1 MTRGVGETRAEAL
14 KRQIAESRA
23 QVTAAEND
31 LKEMEVAFH
40 REAREQVH
48 QERRAH
54 PVVYGD
60 SSVVAPHHFGSS
72 LVDDSAVDKL
82 DDLHGRLRAA
92 SVYPGLV
99 PLVCRIRYERHWG
112 DGQSTR
118 VEEDLVGVF
127 DPAHLDAP
135 YESSWSVQERSMHA
149 FTNQTDNVETT
160 TLKIRST
167 WSSLKD
173 RQEGGTQGLTLRSSV
188 YAPSA
193 TGIPSAYA
201 FSNSEEDPIL
211 NFSESPDVGTTTTL
225 YVGWEELN
233 SARHKLGDKLLGRLT
248 RAMNALGGLRADSGK
263 LAEHSE
269 LPPVYQVVR
278 LLGQIEVLKGEIK
291 ALMR

>member
-48 QERRAH
+48 H

-99 PLVCRIRYERHWG
+99 PLVCRIRYEG
-112 DGQSTR
+112 KQYEDGEF
-118 VEEDLVGVF
+118 VEAVQEDLVGVF

-135 YESSWSVQERSMHA
+135 YESSWSVQERCMHA
-149 FTNQTDNVETT
+149 FTRETDNVETT
-160 TLKIRST
+160 TLKMRST
-167 WSSLKD
+167 WD
-173 RQEGGTQGLTLRSSV
+173 RTEGIREKCKQGLVLRSRE

-193 TGIPSAYA
+193 TGMLSAYA
-201 FSNSEEDPIL
+201 FSNSTEDTIL
-211 NFSESPDVGTTTTL
+211 NFCESPDVGTTTTL